1 MNVET
6 FDFSSIPWELILPII
21 VIQLILLAIAII
33 DLIRTPS
40 TNGPKWLWALIIVFI
55 NIIGP
60 VLYFIVGRR
69 NE

>member
-6 FDFSSIPWELILPII
+6 FDFSSIPWGLILPII

-33 DLIRTPS
+33 DLIRVPS
-40 TNGPKWLWALIIVFI
+40 TNGPKWLWALVILFI

>member
-1 MNVET
+1 MNIET

-33 DLIRTPS
+33 DLIRIPS
-40 TNGPKWLWALIIVFI
+40 TNGPKWMWALIIVFI
-55 NIIGP
+55 NLIGP
-60 VLYFIVGRR
+60 IVYFIAGRR

>member
-33 DLIRTPS
+33 DLIRIPS
-40 TNGPKWLWALIIVFI
+40 TNGPKWLWALIILFI

>member
-6 FDFSSIPWELILPII
+6 FDFSSIPWGLILPII

-33 DLIRTPS
+33 DLIRIPS
-40 TNGPKWLWALIIVFI
+40 TNGPKWLWALIILFI